1 MTKTMRAEAGNDAPE
16 PRIRARNKERILR
29 AAVDLFADKS
39 FHGTHVKEIAQ
50 ASGLPKTNVYYYF
63 PTKESIYTAVI
74 ERLIEGWDRAF
85 EHIVPEREPRE
96 AIAAYIRAKLE
107 YSRRHAA
114 ESRFFANEILRGAQF
129 LERRQRQHIRDVTT
143 QRAHVV
149 EEWIRRGQMAPVD
162 PRHFFIMLW
171 SATQF
176 YADFGA
182 LAADVLEK
190 RSLTKKD
197 FDARGGD
204 DDTGH
209 PGRVLRS
216 VAVFAL
222 KPGTRLDGSHL
233 AALTPA
239 VAPAIQSGYTA
250 AAPLAKR
257 ER

>member
-1 MTKTMRAEAGNDAPE
+1 MRGMSMAKAIRADAGDEAPE
-16 PRIRARNKERILR
+16 SRIRARNEECILR

-39 FHGTHVKEIAQ
+39 FHGTHVKEIAE

-63 PTKESIYTAVI
+63 PTKESIYSAVI

-85 EHIVPEREPRE
+85 EHIVPEREPRD
-96 AIAAYIRAKLE
+96 AIAAYIRAKLD
-107 YSRRHAA
+107 YSHRHAA

-129 LERRQRQHIRDVTT
+129 LERRQRQHIRNVTT
-143 QRAHVV
+143 HRAHVV

-190 RSLTKKD
+190 RRLTRRD
-197 FDARGGD
+197 FDAAAE
-204 DDTGH
+204 TMT
-209 PGRVLRS
+209 RVI
-216 VAVFAL
+216 
-222 KPGTRLDGSHL
+222 LDGCCS
-233 AALTPA
+233 P
-239 VAPAIQSGYTA
+239 PR
-250 AAPLAKR
+250 PLR
-257 ER
+257 

>member
-1 MTKTMRAEAGNDAPE
+1 MTKTKKADAGAAPE
-16 PRIRARNKERILR
+16 PRIRARNEEKILR
-29 AAVDLFADKS
+29 AAVGLFADKS
-39 FHGTHVKEIAQ
+39 FHGTHIKEIARV
-50 ASGLPKTNVYYYF
+50 SGLPKTNVYYYF

-85 EHIVPEREPRE
+85 EHIVPQREPRE

-107 YSRRHAA
+107 YSRRHAT

-129 LERRQRQHIRDVTT
+129 LERRQRQHIREVTD

-176 YADFGA
+176 YADFGV

-190 RSLTKKD
+190 RRLTRKD
-197 FDARGGD
+197 FDAAAE
-204 DDTGH
+204 TMT
-209 PGRVLRS
+209 RVI
-216 VAVFAL
+216 
-222 KPGTRLDGSHL
+222 LDGCCTS
-233 AALTPA
+233 ASPSD
-239 VAPAIQSGYTA
+239 QSQ
-250 AAPLAKR
+250 
-257 ER
+257 

>member
-1 MTKTMRAEAGNDAPE
+1 MTRTLRSDAGDETPE

-39 FHGTHVKEIAQ
+39 FHGTHVKEIA
-50 ASGLPKTNVYYYF
+50 AVSGLPKTNVYYYF

-85 EHIVPEREPRE
+85 EHIVPAREPRE
-96 AIAAYIRAKLE
+96 AIAAYIRAKLD

-129 LERRQRQHIRDVTT
+129 LERRQRQHIRDVTD

-182 LAADVLEK
+182 LAADVLD
-190 RSLTKKD
+190 RRRLTRAD
-197 FDARGGD
+197 FDAAAE
-204 DDTGH
+204 TMT
-209 PGRVLRS
+209 RVI
-216 VAVFAL
+216 
-222 KPGTRLDGSHL
+222 LDGCCEPPRS
-233 AALTPA
+233 
-239 VAPAIQSGYTA
+239 S
-250 AAPLAKR
+250 R
-257 ER
+257 

>member
-1 MTKTMRAEAGNDAPE
+1 MMKAMRADAGKRAPE

-39 FHGTHVKEIAQ
+39 FHGTHVKEIAET
-50 ASGLPKTNVYYYF
+50 SGLPKTNVYYYF

-85 EHIVPEREPRE
+85 EHIVPEREPRD

-129 LERRQRQHIRDVTT
+129 LKRRQRQHIRDVTS

-149 EEWIRRGQMAPVD
+149 EEWIRRKRMAPVD

-176 YADFGA
+176 YADFET
-182 LAADVLEK
+182 LAADVLQK
-190 RSLTKKD
+190 RRLTRKD
-197 FDARGGD
+197 FDAAAE
-204 DDTGH
+204 TMT
-209 PGRVLRS
+209 RVI
-216 VAVFAL
+216 
-222 KPGTRLDGSHL
+222 LDGCCGTG
-233 AALTPA
+233 ARTP
-239 VAPAIQSGYTA
+239 
-250 AAPLAKR
+250 
-257 ER
+257 